1 MQFSRYIGIDY
12 SGAAS
17 PQSRL
22 PGLQVY
28 AASGDAPAVRLSPL
42 RGRHWSRQE
51 VAQFCAAAV
60 STAEPVIVGIDHAF
74 SFPWTYMQRHAITT
88 WAQFLDDFC
97 QHWPTAEPG
106 ARVAELRARNSA
118 RVGQAAELRLC
129 ERWTAGPKS
138 VFQFGM
144 QGQVATSTHA
154 GLPWIRWLR
163 DRPDTRL
170 HFWPFDGFNVPAGS
184 CVIAEVYPSLFRRR
198 YPRDARSADEQDAFA
213 VAQWLAD
220 MDRVGGLQRYLQA
233 PPLSAEQVRTVHVEG
248 WILGVA

>member
-1 MQFSRYIGIDY
+1 MQFARYIGIDY
-12 SGAAS
+12 SGAGSA
-17 PQSRL
+17 QSRL

-28 AASGDAPAVRLSPL
+28 AASGDGPAARLSPP

-60 STAEPVIVGIDHAF
+60 AAADPVIVGIDHAL
-74 SFPWTYMQRHAITT
+74 SFPSTYMQRYTITT
-88 WAQFLDDFC
+88 WTQFLDDFC
-97 QHWPTAEPG
+97 QHWPAAEPG
-106 ARVAELRARNSA
+106 VTVAALRAGNA
-118 RVGQAAELRLC
+118 RVGDAAELRLC

-163 DRPDTRL
+163 GRSDARVR
-170 HFWPFDGFNVPAGS
+170 FWPFDGFEVPAGS
-184 CVIAEVYPSLFRRR
+184 SVIAEVYPSLFRRR
-198 YPRDARSADEQDAFA
+198 YRRGARTVDEQDAFA

-220 MDRVGGLQRYLQA
+220 MDRRGSLQHYLQA
-233 PPLSAEQVRTVHVEG
+233 PPLGDAEARDVHVEG
-248 WILGVA
+248 WILGVT